1 MSSVRF
7 LFVIGEIDWQHRRF
21 RFSSCK
27 TYVEDP
33 WFLNFNQFLEE
44 RLLTQSLLVVE
55 LSFDIAIIVL
65 SIGES
70 RRGLIAL
77 PNSNFDESWLAN
89 LNEKIQML
97 PFMQV
102 ERVIVIERE
111 KHYFLVIYP
120 HWNWEARIVIVA
132 QNELEAMS
140 WRQEEEKSG
149 VGTISR
155 GFRHV

>member
-1 MSSVRF
+1 M
-7 LFVIGEIDWQHRRF
+7 
-21 RFSSCK
+21 
-27 TYVEDP
+27 
-33 WFLNFNQFLEE
+33 
-44 RLLTQSLLVVE
+44 
-55 LSFDIAIIVL
+55 L

-77 PNSNFDESWLAN
+77 PNSNFDESWLAD

-120 HWNWEARIVIVA
+120 H
-132 QNELEAMS
+132 
-140 WRQEEEKSG
+140 
-149 VGTISR
+149 
-155 GFRHV
+155 